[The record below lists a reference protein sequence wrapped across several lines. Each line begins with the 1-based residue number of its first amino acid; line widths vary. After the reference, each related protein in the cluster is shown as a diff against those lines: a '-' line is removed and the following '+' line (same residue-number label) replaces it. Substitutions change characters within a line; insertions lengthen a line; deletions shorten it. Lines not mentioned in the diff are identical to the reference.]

1 MKSSIASCCFRSRK
15 DLFLSVLS
23 AILLALSFPGFNLE
37 FLAWFAFIPLFFA
50 VENASKM
57 KAFFLFF
64 ICGVVF
70 WAVTIWW
77 LIHVTLPGTI
87 CLILYLALYFGIFG
101 LILNTVR
108 RTRYAVRV
116 FFIPA
121 LWVLLEYARGHLLT
135 GFPWALLGYSQYL
148 NLPFIQIADIFG
160 TWGVSFA
167 VMMVNA
173 AVYSVRCVRFSVF
186 AEIKGSAARGKKI
199 IGYEALKIALLPAL
213 ILLFIFSYGF
223 YKLNRMPITGAR
235 EPVRVSVIQ
244 GNIARDLEWFTAS
257 HEDIVNKY
265 RLLSL
270 LAEKEK
276 PDLIVWPEAALPGV
290 LEEESGNL
298 EKVREL
304 ARQSGVPFL
313 FGSVTNQGDVYYN
326 SALLVSGKGE
336 AAGQYDKLHLVP
348 FGEYIPLRNIF
359 PFLQSIV
366 PIGDE
371 TPGSEYTVFS
381 IGQGLRLKFSVLIC
395 FEDVFPELPRQFRK
409 KGAQILINIT
419 NDSWFK
425 DTFAPYQHFQASVF
439 RAVENRVYVLRSA
452 NTGISGFISPEG
464 KIVSLVENVSGK
476 KTFVDGYKTESIF
489 VNETGQSRYTEFGD
503 LTIIPL
509 CALIALFSLV
519 SFRRGQRNK
528 RT

>member
-1 MKSSIASCCFRSRK
+1 MKLSIASCCFRSRK
-15 DLFLSVLS
+15 DLFLTVLS
-23 AILLALSFPGFNLE
+23 AILLALSFPRFNLE

-50 VENASKM
+50 AENASLR

-64 ICGVVF
+64 ICGLVF

-87 CLILYLALYFGIFG
+87 FLILYLALFFGIFG
-101 LILNTVR
+101 FILNAVR
-108 RTRYAVRV
+108 RTQYAVRL

-121 LWVLLEYARGHLLT
+121 IWVLLEYARGHLLT

-160 TWGVSFA
+160 AWGVSFA

-173 AVYSVRCVRFSVF
+173 AVYSVIGCWLSGLGK
-186 AEIKGSAARGKKI
+186 IKGNGGARCLISGKKTI
-199 IGYEALKIALLPAL
+199 AYEVIKIALLPVL
-213 ILLFIFSYGF
+213 VILCILSYGF

-235 EPVRVSVIQ
+235 EPVKVSVIQ
-244 GNIARDLEWFTAS
+244 GNIARDLEWFAAS

-270 LAEKEK
+270 LALKEK
-276 PDLIVWPEAALPGV
+276 PDLIVWPEAALPGI
-290 LEEESGNL
+290 LEEESVNL

-304 ARQSGVPFL
+304 SMQSGVPFL
-313 FGSVTNQGDVYYN
+313 FGSVTNRGDAYYN

-336 AAGQYDKLHLVP
+336 VAGWYDKLHLVP

-381 IGQGLRLKFSVLIC
+381 IGQGLRPKFSVLIC
-395 FEDVFPELPRQFRK
+395 FEDVFPELSRQFRK

-439 RAVENRVYVLRSA
+439 RAVENRIYILRSA

-464 KIVSLVENVSGK
+464 KIISLVKDDFGREV
-476 KTFVDGYKTESIF
+476 FVDGYKTEKIF
-489 VNETGQSRYTEFGD
+489 VGQEAQSFYTRFGD
-503 LTIIPL
+503 LAIISL
-509 CALIALFSLV
+509 CALITLITLV
-519 SFRRGQRNK
+519 TLK
-528 RT
+528 RK